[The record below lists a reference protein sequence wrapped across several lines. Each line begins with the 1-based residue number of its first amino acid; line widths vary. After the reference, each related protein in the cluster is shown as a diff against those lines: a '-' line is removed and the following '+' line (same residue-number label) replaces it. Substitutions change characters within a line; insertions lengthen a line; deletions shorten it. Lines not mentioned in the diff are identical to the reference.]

1 MVFSRLFWKL
11 FMLSLHHQFFFVFQL
26 KMPMLDTKY
35 LMKNPCILNSG
46 EETSQFMNDRT
57 EGRYAIKTLKVRIL
71 RFISAN
77 GQGEHGCIQLMTCSP
92 IIIPTK
98 GVISLSYLYPTKCG
112 GNTPK
117 CSML

>member
-1 MVFSRLFWKL
+1 
-11 FMLSLHHQFFFVFQL
+11 
-26 KMPMLDTKY
+26 MLDTKY

-77 GQGEHGCIQLMTCSP
+77 GQGEHGCIQLMTMFTHNHSDL
-92 IIIPTK
+92 
-98 GVISLSYLYPTKCG
+98 GGGG
-112 GNTPK
+112 GNLLIILVPH
-117 CSML
+117 LRVVAILLNAPYYRE

>member
-1 MVFSRLFWKL
+1 MYVVSA
-11 FMLSLHHQFFFVFQL
+11 SSIFFVFQL

-35 LMKNPCILNSG
+35 LMKNPRILNSG

-77 GQGEHGCIQLMTCSP
+77 GQGEHGCIQLMTMFTHYNSDQ
-92 IIIPTK
+92 
-98 GVISLSYLYPTKCG
+98 G
-112 GNTPK
+112 GNLLIILV
-117 CSML
+117 SH

>member
-1 MVFSRLFWKL
+1 MSGGGGACVRKKWYLVDYLEAIYVVSA
-11 FMLSLHHQFFFVFQL
+11 SSIFFVFQL

-98 GVISLSYLYPTKCG
+98 GVIS
-112 GNTPK
+112 
-117 CSML
+117 

>member
-1 MVFSRLFWKL
+1 MEVIYVVSA
-11 FMLSLHHQFFFVFQL
+11 SSIFFVFQL

-71 RFISAN
+71 RFISTN
-77 GQGEHGCIQLMTCSP
+77 GQGEHGCIQLMTMFTPYNSD
-92 IIIPTK
+92 
-98 GVISLSYLYPTKCG
+98 LG
-112 GNTPK
+112 GNLLIILV
-117 CSML
+117 SH

>member
-1 MVFSRLFWKL
+1 M
-11 FMLSLHHQFFFVFQL
+11 SLGGGCVRKKWYLVDYFGSYLCCLCIINFFVFQL

-77 GQGEHGCIQLMTCSP
+77 GQGEHGCIQLMTMFTHYNSDQ
-92 IIIPTK
+92 
-98 GVISLSYLYPTKCG
+98 G
-112 GNTPK
+112 GNLLIILVTH
-117 CSML
+117 

>member
-1 MVFSRLFWKL
+1 MSGGGGLCEEEVVFSRLFWKL

-98 GVISLSYLYPTKCG
+98 GVIS
-112 GNTPK
+112 
-117 CSML
+117 